1 MRWSIIVAIAR
12 TTMRD
17 FWRTPEAVFWSYAFP
32 LGMALV
38 LGFAFREQPRAPV
51 AVAVVQAGEGA
62 AESSVVG
69 ALRADARFEVASMDA
84 DAAQRALTLGR
95 ATVVVHVLATGPRLE
110 LDPTRPDAELAELLV
125 RHRLQEAAGRK
136 DPLTV
141 GVDSVVRPGA
151 RYIDFLVPGLV
162 GLNLLGMGM
171 FGVGFNLVQMRVRK
185 TLRRLAVTP
194 MGRTEFFLG
203 FMLTRLLLSLPAS
216 IIVVLFG
223 QVVFGV
229 PVNGSW
235 LALILL
241 MVVGGL
247 AFSGIGLLLG
257 SRAKTIEGASGIMN
271 VVQMPMWL
279 IGGVF
284 FSNQRFPGVLQT
296 LVDAVPMS
304 LATDGMRGV
313 MLEGKGCAEALV
325 PILALLS
332 VGVVCLAIAVRIFRW
347 N

>member
-1 MRWSIIVAIAR
+1 MQLAVVLAVARA
-12 TTMRD
+12 TMRD

-38 LGFAFREQPRAPV
+38 LGFAFRGQPQQPVPVVFVAPDG
-51 AVAVVQAGEGA
+51 ADGEALAALRTDPRLEVSVMGDAA
-62 AESSVVG
+62 AE
-69 ALRADARFEVASMDA
+69 
-84 DAAQRALTLGR
+84 RALALGR
-95 ATVVVHVLATGPRLE
+95 AAVLVHVLASGPQLE
-110 LDPTRPDAELAELLV
+110 VDPTRPESEVAELLV
-125 RHRLQEAAGRK
+125 RRCLQASAGRQ
-136 DPLTV
+136 DPLTIQV
-141 GVDSVVRPGA
+141 QHVVTPGS
-151 RYIDFLVPGLV
+151 RYIDFLVPGLI

-171 FGVGFNLVQMRVRK
+171 FGVGFNLVYMRVRK

-194 MGRTEFFLG
+194 MGRADFFLG

-216 IIVVLFG
+216 IVIVVFG
-223 QVVFGV
+223 QLVFGV
-229 PVNGSW
+229 PVHGSW
-235 LALILL
+235 VALVLL
-241 MVVGGL
+241 MIAGGL
-247 AFSGIGLLLG
+247 AFAGIGLLLG

-284 FSNQRFPGVLQT
+284 FSNQRFPGMLQT

-313 MLEGKGCAEALV
+313 MLEGKGCVEVLV
-325 PILALLS
+325 PIVALFA
-332 VGVVCLAIAVRIFRW
+332 VGASCLAFAVRIFRW